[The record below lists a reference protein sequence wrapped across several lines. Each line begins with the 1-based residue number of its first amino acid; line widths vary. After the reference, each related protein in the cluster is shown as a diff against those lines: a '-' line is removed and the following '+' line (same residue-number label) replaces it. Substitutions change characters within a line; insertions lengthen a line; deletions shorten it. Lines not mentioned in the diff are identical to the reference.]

1 MTGAVG
7 TLMLLAALMGVFA
20 ILFRGVLPKHRGR
33 GAGGI
38 LTRLTSPSDA
48 PIAAAALCA
57 LTLAAGMSRVDRLAD
72 STSAIAVGVL
82 LGALVAIPA
91 CQHLTIA
98 ACGVV
103 GFVIALIDAGRFIL
117 GASEFGYL
125 TPVFR
130 VSLMLLV
137 LACFWLAVVIFD
149 RHSALRG
156 ERGLA
161 LFGLVEIATFL
172 AAPTGRDIIGFGHVS
187 ATAYVIAACV
197 LAFIVGF
204 AVSEYLLGLI
214 ALALVV
220 TVWFGNAVFGDIDN
234 GDPRAAW
241 LGFVAA
247 VFAGVVVLVISAGFR
262 RLGVR

>member
-1 MTGAVG
+1 MTNIVG
-7 TLMLLAALMGVFA
+7 TLVLLAALMGVFA

-33 GAGGI
+33 GVGGI

-57 LTLAAGMSRVDRLAD
+57 MTLAAALSRADRLAD
-72 STSAIAVGVL
+72 SSSAIAIGVI
-82 LGALVAIPA
+82 LGVMVAVPG

-103 GFVIALIDAGRFIL
+103 GFALALVDAGRYVF
-117 GASEFGYL
+117 GVSEFGYL
-125 TPVFR
+125 ALAFR

-137 LACFWLAVVIFD
+137 LACFWLAVVLFD
-149 RHSALRG
+149 RRSALRG

-172 AAPTGRDIIGFGHVS
+172 AAPTGRDIFGFGHVS
-187 ATAYVIAACV
+187 ATAYVVAGCV
-197 LAFIVGF
+197 LAFVVGF

-214 ALALVV
+214 AIALAV
-220 TVWFGNAVFGDIDN
+220 TVWFGNAVFGDAGN

-241 LGFVAA
+241 LGLVAA
-247 VFAGVVVLVISAGFR
+247 VVAGVIVLATSAVFR